1 MLEVASEDLHEPA
14 VVTGNSEV
22 RKTGDCRC
30 WIVVY
35 ARGWNGSRSGCV
47 SNVGREKCW
56 DVGMGGAVR
65 VKSEGGKIGEKV
77 RKRQAEVRDR
87 EKKNARPRYRGE
99 S

>member
-1 MLEVASEDLHEPA
+1 MSEA
-14 VVTGNSEV
+14 
-22 RKTGDCRC
+22 
-30 WIVVY
+30 VY
-35 ARGWNGSRSGCV
+35 ARGLKGSGRGSV

-77 RKRQAEVRDR
+77 RKRQAEVRDS
-87 EKKNARPRYRGE
+87 EKKNAQPRYRGE